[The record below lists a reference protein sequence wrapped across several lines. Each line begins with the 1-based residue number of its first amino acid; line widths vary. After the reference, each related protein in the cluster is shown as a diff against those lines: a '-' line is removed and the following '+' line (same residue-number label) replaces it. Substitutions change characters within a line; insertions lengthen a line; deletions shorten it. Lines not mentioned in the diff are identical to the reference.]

1 MLENEADHALRDLVF
16 GETVLALYGDI
27 GQLAVLPQRW
37 RL

>member
-1 MLENEADHALRDLVF
+1 MLENWADHALRDLVF
-16 GETVLALYGDI
+16 GETVLTLCGGL